1 MEQHEQAWA
10 EALAQEH
17 AHQRELLATLR
28 DDLGTFARECASAL
42 TALDAFVGLAGIA
55 GVLNAARTDVQQAAL
70 VLEVGK
76 RFARS
81 PGDDETE
88 QLYTELGDE
97 RDVSPPLVRHA
108 AELLKTPHRTDR
120 ELIQA
125 VVTASGARAQIEAI
139 IGPAPAAALMAL
151 KPLARWAPAL
161 GRGHGRELLGS
172 AAKDLSQVL
181 EGAAQL
187 GAGTD
192 TAAGGD
198 AAALADSL
206 RDTAAHV
213 ESAMHAVRN
222 GKLEQVLAESRKTLE
237 ADLEK
242 LRGIHEG
249 AQSAPPEWREAR
261 RVEHAE
267 LTKEVH
273 EKLDKVERTRRALGL
288 LLPHLQVVART
299 LAALQ
304 KVQALVNRLEPPAAA
319 GVEAARLS
327 LTVALAELWQAAFAR
342 GATPRA
348 RPRTVRKRWIA
359 AAAAAIL
366 AIVLGVVLSSGG
378 KSKPAAAPP
387 TISVKVSTTPGT
399 SVPAAPKLS
408 PVNATFVEA
417 ERATHYV
424 INVTDPAESATY
436 SWRLQTP
443 PGNPTCN
450 NFHQDPNKPNEAVWH
465 HANTDGCTHNGI
477 QHLGTVY
484 VTVTTAHWRCT
495 ASFFGTL
502 THTGPPNQRC
512 VRR

>member
-28 DDLGTFARECASAL
+28 DELGTFARECANAL
-42 TALDAFVGLAGIA
+42 TALDAFVGLTGIA

-76 RFARS
+76 RFDRS
-81 PGDDETE
+81 AGDDQTE
-88 QLYTELGDE
+88 KLYAELGDE
-97 RDVSPPLVRHA
+97 RDVSPPLLRHA
-108 AELLKTPHRTDR
+108 AELAKTPRRTDR
-120 ELIQA
+120 ELLQA
-125 VVTASGARAQIEAI
+125 VVTALGARTHIEAI
-139 IGPAPAAALMAL
+139 IGPAPMAALTAL
-151 KPLARWAPAL
+151 RPLARWAPMF

-172 AAKDLSQVL
+172 AANDLSLVL

-198 AAALADSL
+198 AATLADSL

-213 ESAMHAVRN
+213 ESAMHAVKN
-222 GKLEQVLAESRKTLE
+222 GQLEQVLAESRKTLE
-237 ADLEK
+237 ADLDQ

-249 AQSAPPEWREAR
+249 AQSAPTEWREAR
-261 RVEHAE
+261 RAEHAE

-288 LLPHLQVVART
+288 LLPHLQVVARALT
-299 LAALQ
+299 ALQ
-304 KVQALVNRLEPPAAA
+304 KVQTLVNRLDPPAAA

-327 LTVALAELWQAAFAR
+327 LTVALADLWQAAFAGR
-342 GATPRA
+342 ATPRA

-378 KSKPAAAPP
+378 TSKPAVSPATTTAPA
-387 TISVKVSTTPGT
+387 T

-417 ERATHYV
+417 QRATYYV

-436 SWRLQTP
+436 AWRLQTP

-450 NFHQDPNKPNEAVWH
+450 NFHQLASQPNEAVWH

-484 VTVTTAHWRCT
+484 VTVTTAHWHCT

-502 THTGPPNQRC
+502 THTGPSNQHC

>member
-1 MEQHEQAWA
+1 MAWA
-10 EALAQEH
+10 EALADEH
-17 AHQRELLATLR
+17 AHQRELLVTLR
-28 DDLGTFARECASAL
+28 DELGTFARECASAL

-55 GVLNAARTDVQQAAL
+55 GILNTARTDVQQAAL

-88 QLYTELGDE
+88 KLYSALGEE
-97 RDVSPPLVRHA
+97 RDVSLPLVRHA
-108 AELLKTPHRTDR
+108 AELVRSPQRSDR
-120 ELIQA
+120 ELMQA
-125 VVTASGARAQIEAI
+125 VVTASGARAQLEAI
-139 IGPAPAAALMAL
+139 IGPAPVAAVTAL
-151 KPLARWAPAL
+151 KPLARWAPML
-161 GRGHGRELLGS
+161 GRGQGRELLGS

-213 ESAMHAVRN
+213 ESAIHAVRN
-222 GKLEQVLAESRKTLE
+222 GKLAEILAEARKTLE
-237 ADLEK
+237 ADLGK
-242 LRGIHEG
+242 LRRIHEG

-273 EKLDKVERTRRALGL
+273 EKLDKVERTRRVLGL
-288 LLPHLQVVART
+288 LLPHLQVVARALT
-299 LAALQ
+299 ALQ

-342 GATPRA
+342 SATPRP
-348 RPRTVRKRWIA
+348 RPRTIRKRWIA

-366 AIVLGVVLSSGG
+366 AVVLGVVLSSGG
-378 KSKPAAAPP
+378 KSRPAAAPA
-387 TISVKVSTTPGT
+387 TTAPAT

-417 ERATHYV
+417 QRATYYV

-436 SWRLQTP
+436 AWSLQTP
-443 PGNPTCN
+443 PGNPSCS
-450 NFHQDPNKPNEAVWH
+450 NFHRLSSQPNEAVWH

-484 VTVTTAHWRCT
+484 VTVTTAHYRCT

-502 THTGPPNQRC
+502 THTGPPNQQC